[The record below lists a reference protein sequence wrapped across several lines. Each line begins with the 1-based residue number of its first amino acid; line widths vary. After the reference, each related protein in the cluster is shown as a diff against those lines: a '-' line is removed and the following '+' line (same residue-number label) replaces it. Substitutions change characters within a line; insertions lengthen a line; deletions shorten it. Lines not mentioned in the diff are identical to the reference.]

1 MNNEK
6 TMSTANRLP
15 ETRSVGRILESDSDK
30 ILKIMIKYKD
40 STLKVIGIDG
50 ISSLLININAH
61 IIIFL
66 IEKCKL
72 KIIKN
77 TIYLIN
83 TLILIFIMIEI
94 YLFKSI
100 IRTEFHLNSDD
111 VLIISI
117 ISLVL
122 FFWGYRW
129 LPYWEDEP

>member
-1 MNNEK
+1 
-6 TMSTANRLP
+6 MSTANRLP